1 MHRIL
6 SVVLCVA
13 MLLCSVCAFAQEEHQ
28 FSVRTTESG
37 NQYDMFEIEK
47 LYFDEDHH
55 VNAVSGVYVRV
66 VQDEDGCDAP
76 EKEDDGLGFHY
87 ELAPDFHAEMIASSM
102 WDSLDDVVDVT
113 DLYKWYVDAY
123 LEGKEPEGEMR
134 FSVDLPEEERL
145 MADVDFWFVTTKIEL
160 DEEGRISFMR
170 WIYVPWG

>member
-6 SVVLCVA
+6 SVALCVV

-37 NQYDMFEIEK
+37 NHYDMFEIEK

-102 WDSLDDVVDVT
+102 WDSLDDV
-113 DLYKWYVDAY
+113 
-123 LEGKEPEGEMR
+123 
-134 FSVDLPEEERL
+134 DLPEEERL